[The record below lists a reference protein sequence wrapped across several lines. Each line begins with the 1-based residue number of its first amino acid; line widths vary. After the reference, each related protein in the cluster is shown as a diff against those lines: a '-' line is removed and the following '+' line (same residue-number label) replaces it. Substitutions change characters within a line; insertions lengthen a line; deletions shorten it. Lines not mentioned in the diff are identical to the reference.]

1 MEKKDLH
8 IESEKKE
15 ETKEVPAGYL
25 ARILARFI
33 DLVIVAAMISI
44 IPGIGYFV
52 GLVYILIA
60 DGLFEGMS
68 IGKRLM
74 GLKVVVMTEGSQRS
88 CGYRESVFRNLP
100 FAGGY
105 LLMGVFIVIP
115 LIGWLISF
123 LVWVII
129 LGFETLVMFG
139 SEDRTRLGDEIAKTR
154 VIEIKQ
160 GGRNV

>member
-1 MEKKDLH
+1 MEQKDLYVGN
-8 IESEKKE
+8 E
-15 ETKEVPAGYL
+15 EERTKEVPAGYL

-44 IPGIGYFV
+44 IPGIGYFA

-68 IGKRLM
+68 IGKKLM
-74 GLKVVVMTEGSQRS
+74 GLRVVVVSEGSQRS

-105 LLMGVFIVIP
+105 LLMGIFMVIP
-115 LIGWLISF
+115 LIGWLVSF
-123 LVWVII
+123 LIWGIV
-129 LGFETLVMFG
+129 LGFETLVMIG
-139 SEDRTRLGDEIAKTR
+139 SENRTRLGDEIAKTR
-154 VIEIKQ
+154 VVEIK
-160 GGRNV
+160 

>member
-1 MEKKDLH
+1 MEQKDLY
-8 IESEKKE
+8 IENE
-15 ETKEVPAGYL
+15 EERTKEVPAGYL

-44 IPGIGYFV
+44 IPGIGYFA

-68 IGKRLM
+68 IGKKLM
-74 GLKVVVMTEGSQRS
+74 GLRVVVVSEGSQRN

-105 LLMGVFIVIP
+105 LLMGIFIVIP
-115 LIGWLISF
+115 LIGWLVSF
-123 LVWVII
+123 LIWII
-129 LGFETLVMFG
+129 IFGFETLVMIG

-154 VIEIKQ
+154 VIES
-160 GGRNV
+160 R